1 MKLSKIALAAALVF
15 GINSVATAENETP
28 APKVSSTKGEIQLK
42 GEIVNSA
49 CGLAASSSPV
59 IVDFSEIP
67 TSALANQQKAGNIK
81 KDIEL
86 QDCDTTVAKT
96 ATVSYTPSVVN
107 AVNKDLAS
115 FVSGNASGAGIGLM
129 DAGSKA
135 VKWNTATTPVQLING
150 VSKIP
155 FVAYVQAES
164 ADAKVT
170 PGEFQTVINFQVD
183 YQ

>member
-15 GINSVATAENETP
+15 GINAVATAETTP
-28 APKVSSTKGEIQLK
+28 APKIGSTKGEIHLK

-67 TSALANQQKAGNIK
+67 TSALANSQRAGNIK

-86 QDCDTTVAKT
+86 QDCDATVAKT
-96 ATVSYTPSVVN
+96 ATVSYTPSTIN
-107 AVNKDLAS
+107 PANNNLAA
-115 FVSGNASGAGIGLM
+115 FVSGTATGAGIGLL
-129 DAGSKA
+129 DSASQP
-135 VKWNTATTPVQLING
+135 VKWNTATTPVQVTQG
-150 VSKIP
+150 ATKIP
-155 FVAYVQAES
+155 FVAYLQAES
-164 ADAKVT
+164 AKSIVN
-170 PGEFQTVINFQVD
+170 PGEFQATINFQVD

>member
-107 AVNKDLAS
+107 AVNK
-115 FVSGNASGAGIGLM
+115 
-129 DAGSKA
+129 
-135 VKWNTATTPVQLING
+135 
-150 VSKIP
+150 
-155 FVAYVQAES
+155 
-164 ADAKVT
+164 
-170 PGEFQTVINFQVD
+170 
-183 YQ
+183 

>member
-129 DAGSKA
+129 DAGM
-135 VKWNTATTPVQLING
+135 QLHQYN
-150 VSKIP
+150 
-155 FVAYVQAES
+155 
-164 ADAKVT
+164 
-170 PGEFQTVINFQVD
+170 
-183 YQ
+183 

>member
-96 ATVSYTPSVVN
+96 
-107 AVNKDLAS
+107 
-115 FVSGNASGAGIGLM
+115 
-129 DAGSKA
+129 
-135 VKWNTATTPVQLING
+135 
-150 VSKIP
+150 
-155 FVAYVQAES
+155 
-164 ADAKVT
+164 
-170 PGEFQTVINFQVD
+170 
-183 YQ
+183 

>member
-1 MKLSKIALAAALVF
+1 M
-15 GINSVATAENETP
+15 
-28 APKVSSTKGEIQLK
+28 STE
-42 GEIVNSA
+42 
-49 CGLAASSSPV
+49 
-59 IVDFSEIP
+59 
-67 TSALANQQKAGNIK
+67 ANQQKAGNIK

-170 PGEFQTVINFQVD
+170 PGEFQAVINFQVD